1 MSDQHNLRRFVVAQ
15 DDIYN
20 KNLSDFSAY
29 KIAHNEIENG
39 KKDEHWIWYIFPQYK
54 GLVWNPSYNTD
65 FYAIRSKDEA
75 LCYLEH
81 PVLGK
86 RLIEMSEM
94 LLDKEESMKQ
104 IFGEDEKKVMSSLT
118 LFGAIQSEIKVFNL
132 VLEHCFDGKRC
143 KKTLNFVR

>member
-1 MSDQHNLRRFVVAQ
+1 MSDQHNLKRFVVAQ

-20 KNLSDFSAY
+20 KHLSDFSAY
-29 KIAHNEIENG
+29 KIAHNEIVSG

-54 GLVWNPSYNTD
+54 GLVRNPSYNTE
-65 FYAIRSKDEA
+65 FFAIRSKDEA

-94 LLDKEESMKQ
+94 LLDKEESMFQ
-104 IFGEDEKKVMSSLT
+104 IFRRDENKVRSCFT
-118 LFGAIQSEIKVFNL
+118 LFEAIQSDITVFSL
-132 VLEHCFDGKRC
+132 VLDQCFEGRRC
-143 KKTLNFVR
+143 DRTLNSIV